1 MIKTTTSK
9 SRRQHSDHRDRKV
22 HCPQCRARLMD
33 IQDDSLLYTAT
44 VLSKN
49 CNAHYALTVKCQ
61 KCRAFV
67 GLSFE
72 HRSTPIPLL
81 GPVSA

>member
-1 MIKTTTSK
+1 MSKTPTSNP
-9 SRRQHSDHRDRKV
+9 RRQHSDHRDRKV
-22 HCPQCRARLMD
+22 HCPQCHARLMD

-44 VLSKN
+44 VLSPD

-72 HRSTPIPLL
+72 YLPTAIPLL
-81 GPVSA
+81 GTVSA

>member
-1 MIKTTTSK
+1 MSKTPTSK
-9 SRRQHSDHRDRKV
+9 SQRQHSDHRDRKV
-22 HCPQCRARLMD
+22 HCPQCHARLMD

-44 VLSKN
+44 LLSAN

>member
-1 MIKTTTSK
+1 MSTTPAPQ
-9 SRRQHSDHRDRKV
+9 RQHSDHRDRKV

-33 IQDDSLLYTAT
+33 IQDDSLLYTAAL
-44 VLSKN
+44 LSAN

-61 KCRAFV
+61 KCRSFV

-72 HRSTPIPLL
+72 YRPTAIPLL
-81 GPVSA
+81 GTVSA

>member
-1 MIKTTTSK
+1 MSK
-9 SRRQHSDHRDRKV
+9 APSCNPRRQHSDHRDRKV

-44 VLSKN
+44 VLSPDY
-49 CNAHYALTVKCQ
+49 NAHYALTVKCQ

-72 HRSTPIPLL
+72 HKPAPIPLL

>member
-1 MIKTTTSK
+1 
-9 SRRQHSDHRDRKV
+9 
-22 HCPQCRARLMD
+22 MD

-44 VLSKN
+44 LLSAN

>member
-1 MIKTTTSK
+1 MSKAPTSK
-9 SRRQHSDHRDRKV
+9 PQRLHSDHRDRKV

-44 VLSKN
+44 LLSAN

-61 KCRAFV
+61 KCRSFV

-72 HRSTPIPLL
+72 HKASPIPLL
-81 GPVSA
+81 GYVSA

>member
-1 MIKTTTSK
+1 MSK
-9 SRRQHSDHRDRKV
+9 APAFNPRRQHSDHRDRKV

-33 IQDDSLLYTAT
+33 IQDDSLLYTAAL
-44 VLSKN
+44 LSAN

-72 HRSTPIPLL
+72 HRPTPIPLL